1 MHRSRLAREFLHF
14 MHIFCR
20 SAYFRQVIEFTR
32 LSNFLHFVHFLQAL
46 LLNCTSCWGS
56 SLPSGWT

>member
-1 MHRSRLAREFLHF
+1 MHCSRLAREFLHF

-46 LLNCTSCWGS
+46 LLNCTSC
-56 SLPSGWT
+56 